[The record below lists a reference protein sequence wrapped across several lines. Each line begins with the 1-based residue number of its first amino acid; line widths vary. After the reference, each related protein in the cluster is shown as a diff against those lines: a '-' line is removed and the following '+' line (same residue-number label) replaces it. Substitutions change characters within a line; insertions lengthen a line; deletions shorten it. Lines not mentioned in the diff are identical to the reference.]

1 MHKIILFTV
10 ALMAAGLWG
19 CGTDI
24 HNGLPHAELTFL
36 LAPSALLANVD
47 TFYTYAVR
55 VTGEHA
61 DSVFCEVRRPD
72 GSEVN
77 GFTLFD
83 DGNTMEMGGPSYASP
98 TSGDIAANN
107 GTFTRS
113 INSRLLADGVTGSY
127 HFTFLVMSAGGT
139 GFLSPPLSVQIENV
153 SPCEI
158 VSWPPNDSFAEC
170 FAPIDMEVRVA
181 RDSSDRVDS
190 VWMEVWG
197 SSRPEYH
204 KVLPFAAAA
213 GDTVWRRV
221 FNPTAFSCAESSP
234 PTSYT
239 LYYFAR
245 TRFGLLAEQTVTVD
259 SFTNSLPILSNPV
272 MPDTTY
278 RPAEAGVV
286 DTITVTVDFSDC
298 ELAGEIHYYG
308 LHFDRSRDDTLNWST
323 DPSFFLRDDGLAR
336 DAVAG
341 DGRYTVGLTIT
352 RSDTLLNNLYY
363 FRFYAVEC
371 APGFVGFAQSAYLL
385 DSMRVI
391 QTPGGAPAS
400 APSDDFGMGIVN
412 EGFRP

>member
-1 MHKIILFTV
+1 MRKLILFT
-10 ALMAAGLWG
+10 ATATFMLTGLWG
-19 CGTDI
+19 CEEDI
-24 HNGLPHAELTFL
+24 IVEPPFVELTL
-36 LAPSALLANVD
+36 LSAPSALLANVD

-55 VTGEHA
+55 VTGAQA
-61 DSVFCEVRRPD
+61 DSVLCDVRRPD
-72 GSEVN
+72 GSAIA
-77 GFTLFD
+77 GFALLD
-83 DGNTMEMGGPSYASP
+83 DGNGTVIGGPPYASS

-113 INSRLLADGVTGSY
+113 VNSLLLADSIGGVY
-127 HFTFLVMSAGGT
+127 AFTFLAMSGGT
-139 GFLSPPLSVQIENV
+139 ERASQPLNVQIENV
-153 SPCEI
+153 AACEI
-158 VSWPPNDSFAEC
+158 ASWPQNDSFAEC
-170 FAPIDMEVRVA
+170 FAPMEMEVRVA

-190 VWMEVWG
+190 VWLEVRQG
-197 SSRPEYH
+197 DGSRPFW
-204 KVLPFAAAA
+204 KVLLFEATA
-213 GDTVWRRV
+213 GDTVWQRQ
-221 FNPTAFSCAESSP
+221 FDPTAFSCAESSP
-234 PTSYT
+234 PASYT

-245 TRFGLLAEQTVTVD
+245 TRFGLSAEQTVAVE
-259 SFTNSLPILSNPV
+259 SFTNNLPTLSNPV
-272 MPDTTY
+272 MPDTAY
-278 RPAEAGVV
+278 RPAEAGRE

-323 DPSFFLRDDGLAR
+323 HPDFFLRDDGLAR

-341 DGRYTVGLTIT
+341 DGRFTVGLTIT

-371 APGFVGFAQSAYLL
+371 APPNLQSAYLL

-391 QTPGGAPAS
+391 QSPGGVAAS